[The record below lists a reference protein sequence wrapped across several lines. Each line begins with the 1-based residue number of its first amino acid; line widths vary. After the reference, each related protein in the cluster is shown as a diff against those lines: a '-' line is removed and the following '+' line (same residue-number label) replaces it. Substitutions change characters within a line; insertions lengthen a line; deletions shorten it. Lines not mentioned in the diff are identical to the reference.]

1 MMNNKTKTFGLLAVF
16 MAALFTSC
24 DIAPSKEKSGS
35 SSGKLKIGV
44 DDSYSLLMDA
54 EIFLY
59 TSLNK
64 NSVVEPVYL
73 PEGEV
78 MELLLKDSI
87 QAAVVSRGLNEK
99 EMAYYKSI
107 QRSPEST
114 VIAID
119 GIALV
124 VNPTNMDTVIT
135 MEQLRNIFEGKDSLW
150 SQINPKSAN
159 GKIQVVFDNYKSCN
173 ARFLREMFN
182 LEKFPNYCF
191 AQRTNE
197 EVINYVN
204 QNKNAIGIISISWL
218 ADEEDE
224 TSKKYRSM
232 VKTMGVID
240 PSNTVDTNMPRT
252 PHQAYIFDKT
262 YPLRREVYYIRTG
275 LRSTLGT
282 GFGYYL
288 ENEKGQLVIHKMGMI
303 AAKTPQRL
311 IKVTE

>member
-1 MMNNKTKTFGLLAVF
+1 MNNKIKLAVCAIGLITGF
-16 MAALFTSC
+16 ASC

-44 DDSYSLLMDA
+44 DDSYSLMMEA
-54 EIFLY
+54 QAFLY
-59 TSLNK
+59 SSLNK
-64 NSVVEPVYL
+64 NSVIEPTYL

-78 MELLLKDSI
+78 MDLLLKDSI
-87 QAAVVSRGLNEK
+87 QAAVVSRGLNDQEL
-99 EMAYYKSI
+99 AYYKSI

-114 VIAID
+114 IIAID
-119 GIALV
+119 GIALII
-124 VNPTNMDTVIT
+124 NPANADSTIT
-135 MEQLRNIFEGKDSLW
+135 IEQVRSILEGKDSLW
-150 SQINPKSAN
+150 SQLNSKSTN

-173 ARFLREMFN
+173 ARFLREKFS
-182 LEKFPNYCF
+182 LAKFPDYCF

-218 ADEEDE
+218 ADEEDA

-232 VKTMGVID
+232 VKTMGIID
-240 PSNTVDTNMPRT
+240 ASNTTDPNMPRT

-262 YPLRREVYYIRTG
+262 YPLRRDVYYIRTG

-288 ENEKGQLVIHKMGMI
+288 ENDKGQLVIQKMGMI

-311 IKVTE
+311 VKMTE

>member
-1 MMNNKTKTFGLLAVF
+1 MNSRLKFLIILTCFLIGSLV
-16 MAALFTSC
+16 SC
-24 DIAPSKEKSGS
+24 DIAPNKNQSGS
-35 SSGKLKIGV
+35 SSGRLKIGV

-64 NSVVEPVYL
+64 NSVIEPIYL
-73 PEGEV
+73 PEGEI

-87 QAAVVSRGLNEK
+87 QAAVVSRGLNE
-99 EMAYYKSI
+99 EELNYFKSI
-107 QRSPEST
+107 QRSPENT

-124 VNPTNMDTVIT
+124 VNPSNTDTVIT
-135 MEQLRNIFEGKDSLW
+135 LEQLQGVFEGKDSLW
-150 SQINPKSAN
+150 SQINGKTSN

-173 ARFLREMFN
+173 ARLLREKFN
-182 LEKFPNYCF
+182 LSKFPNYCF

-197 EVINYVN
+197 EVIKYVS
-204 QNKNAIGIISISWL
+204 QNKNAIGIISVSWL
-218 ADEEDE
+218 SDEEDP

-232 VKTMGVID
+232 VKTMGII
-240 PSNTVDTNMPRT
+240 DTNNAVDPNVPRT

-262 YPLRREVYYIRTG
+262 YPLRRDVYYIRTG

-288 ENEKGQLVIHKMGMI
+288 ENDKGQLLIQKMGMI

-311 IKVTE
+311 VKMTE

>member
-1 MMNNKTKTFGLLAVF
+1 MHNNIKAFGLLLL
-16 MAALFTSC
+16 MAAFLHSC

-35 SSGKLKIGV
+35 SSGQLKIGV

-64 NSVVEPVYL
+64 NSVIEPTYL
-73 PEGEV
+73 PEGDV
-78 MELLLKDSI
+78 MDLLLKDSI
-87 QAAVVSRGLNEK
+87 QAAVVSRGLNDQEL
-99 EMAYYKSI
+99 AYYKSI

-119 GIALV
+119 GIALIL
-124 VNPTNMDTVIT
+124 NPSNTDTTIT
-135 MEQLRNIFEGKDSLW
+135 IEQLRNILEGKDSLW
-150 SQINPKSAN
+150 SQLNSKSTN

-173 ARFLREMFN
+173 ARFLREKFN
-182 LEKFPNYCF
+182 LSKFPDYCF

-218 ADEEDE
+218 ADEEDP
-224 TSKKYRSM
+224 TSKKYRGM
-232 VKTMGVID
+232 VKTMGIVDSSNATD
-240 PSNTVDTNMPRT
+240 PNMPRT

-262 YPLRREVYYIRTG
+262 YPLRRDVYYIRTG

-288 ENEKGQLVIHKMGMI
+288 ENDKGQLLIQKMGMI

-311 IKVTE
+311 VKMTE